1 MSGISLSDLDSLD
14 EGMLI
19 EPMLINS
26 GANDGAWHSDQ
37 YHLGQEQKQKIDIQ
51 VIDINQIANDI

>member
-1 MSGISLSDLDSLD
+1 
-14 EGMLI
+14 MLI

-26 GANDGAWHSDQ
+26 GAYDSLRYNDQ
-37 YHLGQEQKQKIDIQ
+37 YHLGKEQKQKIDIQ